1 MIVGKF
7 DGSRTMQTCKS
18 TLDTCQITF
27 YITNHNDR
35 ETLIASFKHKGLRQL
50 FEDDSARG
58 VNAEHLRKIRQI
70 LGVLHAAE
78 TIEALQLP
86 TFGLHPLK
94 GDLKGFW
101 AVTVR
106 ANWRIIFRFEDGKAS
121 DVDLV
126 DYH

>member
-1 MIVGKF
+1 MI
-7 DGSRTMQTCKS
+7 
-18 TLDTCQITF
+18 
-27 YITNHNDR
+27 
-35 ETLIASFKHKGLRQL
+35 ESFNHKGLRQL
-50 FEDDSARG
+50 FENDTAKG
-58 VNAEHLRKIRQI
+58 VNAEHVHKLRQI

-78 TIEALQLP
+78 TIDALRLP

-94 GDLKGFW
+94 GALQGFW

-106 ANWRIIFRFEDGKAS
+106 ANWRVIFRFEDGKAF

>member
-1 MIVGKF
+1 MI
-7 DGSRTMQTCKS
+7 D
-18 TLDTCQITF
+18 
-27 YITNHNDR
+27 
-35 ETLIASFKHKGLRQL
+35 SFKHKGLRQL
-50 FEDDSARG
+50 FEEDNAKAVS
-58 VNAEHLRKIRQI
+58 AEHARKLRQI
-70 LGVLHAAE
+70 LATLHAAE
-78 TIEALQLP
+78 TIEAMRLP

-106 ANWRIIFRFEDGKAS
+106 ANWRVIFRFKDGKAS

>member
-1 MIVGKF
+1 MI
-7 DGSRTMQTCKS
+7 
-18 TLDTCQITF
+18 
-27 YITNHNDR
+27 
-35 ETLIASFKHKGLRQL
+35 ESFKHKGLRQL
-50 FEDDSARG
+50 FENENARG
-58 VNAEHLRKIRQI
+58 VNVEHVRKLRQI
-70 LGVLHAAE
+70 MAVLHAAE
-78 TIEALQLP
+78 TIDALRLP

-106 ANWRIIFRFEDGKAS
+106 ANWRVIFRFENGMAS

>member
-1 MIVGKF
+1 MI
-7 DGSRTMQTCKS
+7 
-18 TLDTCQITF
+18 
-27 YITNHNDR
+27 
-35 ETLIASFKHKGLRQL
+35 ESFRHKGLRQL
-50 FEDDSARG
+50 LEDDTAKG
-58 VNAEHLRKIRQI
+58 VSAEHVRKLRQI

-78 TIEALQLP
+78 TIDALRLP

-94 GDLKGFW
+94 GELKGFW

-106 ANWRIIFRFEDGKAS
+106 ANWRVIFRFEHSKAS